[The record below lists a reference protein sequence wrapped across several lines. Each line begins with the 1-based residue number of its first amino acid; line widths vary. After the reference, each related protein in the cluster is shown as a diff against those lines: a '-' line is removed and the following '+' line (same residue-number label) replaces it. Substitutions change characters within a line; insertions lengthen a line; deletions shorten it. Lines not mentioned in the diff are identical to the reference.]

1 MLQLCNRRYT
11 AVLLI
16 TLFVFA
22 SSGMTLYSGV
32 VLCVHGSDHVALEF
46 EHNGHVSLSEYPG
59 SAPANPQSIF
69 MMASQQ
75 EAADRCLDIPVSVSL
90 ASQSATSAHPSQST
104 TVTPACVAFT
114 SLSSSCRDAL
124 YVVGR
129 PYPPWFQTSTFSSLL
144 TTVLLI

>member
-1 MLQLCNRRYT
+1 MLQFCNRRYT
-11 AVLLI
+11 AILLI

-22 SSGMTLYSGV
+22 SSSMTLYSGV
-32 VLCVHGSDHVALEF
+32 VLCVRGSDHVALEF
-46 EHNGHVSLSEYPG
+46 EHNGHVSLCEYPG

-90 ASQSATSAHPSQST
+90 AGQSATSAHPSQST
-104 TVTPACVAFT
+104 TVTPACVAST
-114 SLSSSCRDAL
+114 SLSSCCPDAL

-129 PYPPWFQTSTFSSLL
+129 PDPPWFQTSTFSSLHS
-144 TTVLLI
+144 TVLLM

>member
-1 MLQLCNRRYT
+1 MLQFCNRRYT

-32 VLCVHGSDHVALEF
+32 VLCVSGSDHVALEF
-46 EHNGHVSLSEYPG
+46 EHNGHVSLSGYPG
-59 SAPANPQSIF
+59 SPQSMFI
-69 MMASQQ
+69 MASQQ

-90 ASQSATSAHPSQST
+90 ASQSATSAYPSQST
-104 TVTPACVAFT
+104 TVTPACVASP
-114 SLSSSCRDAL
+114 SLSSSCPDAL

-129 PYPPWFQTSTFSSLL
+129 PHTPWFQTSPFSSLR